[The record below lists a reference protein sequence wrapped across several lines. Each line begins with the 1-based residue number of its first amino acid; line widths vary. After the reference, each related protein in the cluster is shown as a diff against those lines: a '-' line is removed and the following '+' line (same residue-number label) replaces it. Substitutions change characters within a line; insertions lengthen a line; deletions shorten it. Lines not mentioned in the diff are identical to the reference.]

1 MSKALTHV
9 LTRIFVNGFYQAHAG
24 LFLFFFLFMIGAV
37 DPAQAL
43 NYHKTLMLA
52 LVSSPVMLL
61 LVFAVWLLYALKS
74 VHYVMGQI
82 NAPTQQFLYYSAISF
97 SKQAQFKSWFAVQAA
112 IFLPVTLYGLLAV
125 GVGLSN
131 HYYILPLL
139 IVLYLLLLTVLGAW
153 LYTVSLNR
161 LITGSKG
168 PVWLQWS
175 SGLKKPLFSLYIYH
189 ILHRLKLPFIIT
201 KALSWLIIT
210 SIFWLFADVKHDAR
224 VAGMAVLAIGIAH
237 AVLVF
242 EHQKFEQVYLTWVRN
257 FPLSFRKRYVF
268 AALTYSL
275 LLLPE
280 AAWLLSRFN
289 LLLAVNL
296 FLIALSM
303 LMLLHAL
310 LSYIGLNMDR
320 YLQWLMGLF
329 IVLFWVMMF
338 KLTWPLIACN
348 VLLSYWLFRQNYG
361 RDLLAVNGK

>member
-1 MSKALTHV
+1 MSKALTYV
-9 LTRIFVNGFYQAHAG
+9 FVRIFVNGFYQAHAG

-37 DPAQAL
+37 DPAQLL

-61 LVFAVWLLYALKS
+61 LVFAVWLLYAIKS
-74 VHYVMGQI
+74 VHYVTGQI
-82 NAPTQQFLYYSAISF
+82 NAPTQQFLYYSAVSF
-97 SKQAQFKSWFAVQAA
+97 SKQEQFKSWFTIQSI
-112 IFLPVTLYGLLAV
+112 IFLPVTLYGLLAA

-131 HYYILPLL
+131 HQYLLPLL
-139 IVLYLLLLTVLGAW
+139 IVVYLLLLTALGAW
-153 LYTVSLNR
+153 IYTIRLNR
-161 LITGSKG
+161 LIASNNG
-168 PVWLQWS
+168 PAWLQWS

-189 ILHRLKLPFIIT
+189 ILHQFKLPFIIT
-201 KALSWLIIT
+201 KALSWLIIA

-237 AVLVF
+237 AILVF

-257 FPLSFRKRYVF
+257 FPYAYIKRCVF

-280 AAWLLSRFN
+280 AVWLLSRFN
-289 LLLAVNL
+289 IPLAVNL

-310 LSYIGLNMDR
+310 LSYIGLNMDK

-329 IVLFWVMMF
+329 ILLFWIMMF

-361 RDLLAVNGK
+361 RDLQVVNGK